1 MPSDELPEAHV
12 KTFQDIKRVERYKFD
27 TYVQSISVRSDK
39 EPWTQQTLARA
50 RWLAT
55 RAERLFRQERNEAGW
70 RFGLE
75 NDVLRRFM
83 VEVAW

>member
-1 MPSDELPEAHV
+1 MPSDEWPEAHV
-12 KTFQDIKRVERYKFD
+12 KTFQDIKTVGKYKFD
-27 TYVQSISVRSDK
+27 TYAHNISVHSEK
-39 EPWTQQTLARA
+39 EPWKQQTQARA
-50 RWLAT
+50 RWLAN
-55 RAERLFRQERNEAGW
+55 RAERLFGQERNEAGW